1 MNWPEW
7 QPNNKERVFVDNG
20 AILTSTMRLFV
31 STAEMMSIQQQGNV
45 HDYHFIHSCSTSPD
59 YLTSVSFP
67 LRSFCTK
74 PAFVFSASVGP
85 DRAMHL
91 DILTPKPFK
100 SSSLAV
106 PPSPF
111 SPRLPITP
119 PTTGAS
125 FRSGSTDR
133 KALIKKLNFA
143 PPPSE
148 PLGWLWQCHICRRCY
163 QLGVT
168 RRCLDD
174 GHYFCSGASV
184 VKRSKR
190 NGSRKTVHH
199 PACASEFDYQSWKA
213 WGDWRRSVHEQA
225 DAAAA
230 LDKLLMGEGLPILM
244 DSDPAPRLYSRRTT
258 SSPQKDCWNTC
269 DYPSECRWGKRQA
282 RGSLPVAMV
291 VPSSVPPALTDPPE
305 LDLPEHLEDIE
316 LSLDSNPPITAV
328 FTEPLTRPADHVTP
342 EEEHTPSMDELLAS
356 AKRRKRKS
364 VGLIASPLATAMEE
378 SSSTEAI
385 STAAQALHKA
395 IDDFELD
402 FRKSLGRA
410 GAFVSGV
417 VGRRSS
423 LPEIERKGKKH
434 IQVSRHD
441 RKRSGSSSS
450 AERLE

>member
-1 MNWPEW
+1 
-7 QPNNKERVFVDNG
+7 
-20 AILTSTMRLFV
+20 
-31 STAEMMSIQQQGNV
+31 
-45 HDYHFIHSCSTSPD
+45 
-59 YLTSVSFP
+59 
-67 LRSFCTK
+67 
-74 PAFVFSASVGP
+74 
-85 DRAMHL
+85 MHL
-91 DILTPKPFK
+91 DLLTPKPFK

-119 PTTGAS
+119 TSTTTNL
-125 FRSGSTDR
+125 RSSSTER
-133 KALIKKLNFA
+133 KALIRKLNFA

-190 NGSRKTVHH
+190 NGSRKTVRH

-213 WGDWRRSVHEQA
+213 WGDWRRRVHEQA

-244 DSDPAPRLYSRRTT
+244 DSDPAHMLYPERRT
-258 SSPQKDCWNTC
+258 SSARKDCWNTC
-269 DYPSECRWGKRQA
+269 DYPSECRWGKRKA
-282 RGSLPVAMV
+282 RESLPLAIM
-291 VPSSVPPALTDPPE
+291 VPSSIPPALTGHSE

-316 LSLDSNPPITAV
+316 LSSSPVGNPPTTAV
-328 FTEPLTRPADHVTP
+328 FTEPVDRSSDHMTT
-342 EEEHTPSMDELLAS
+342 EGEHTPSMDELLAS

-364 VGLIASPLATAMEE
+364 VGLTMSPLATAVDD
-378 SSSTEAI
+378 SSSAEEI

-402 FRKSLGRA
+402 VRRSLGRA

-417 VGRRSS
+417 VGTRSS
-423 LPEIERKGKKH
+423 LPEIDRKGKKSTH
-434 IQVSRHD
+434 SSKHG
-441 RKRSGSSSS
+441 RKRSSSSSS
-450 AERLE
+450 AARVE